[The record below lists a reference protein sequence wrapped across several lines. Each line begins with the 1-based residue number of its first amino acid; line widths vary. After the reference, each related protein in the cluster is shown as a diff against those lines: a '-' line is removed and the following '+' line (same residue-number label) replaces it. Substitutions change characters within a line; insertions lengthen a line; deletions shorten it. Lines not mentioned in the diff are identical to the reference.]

1 MTGCPYGI
9 PELPNDIMEN
19 NQISH
24 LKCSVCTENREKLSL
39 YGDIERQLQDKEG

>member
-9 PELPNDIMEN
+9 PKLPNDIMEN

-24 LKCSVCTENREKLSL
+24 LKYSVCTENREKLSL
-39 YGDIERQLQDKEG
+39 HDDLGRQLQDEEG

>member
-9 PELPNDIMEN
+9 LKLPNDIMEN

-24 LKCSVCTENREKLSL
+24 LKYSVCTENRGKLSL
-39 YGDIERQLQDKEG
+39 HGDIERQLQEKEG